1 MAKYNNNIDVIN
13 LIGVEL
19 FKLFE
24 TKNLRKSIELMKS
37 VKLNKIQRKKLYIK
51 FNQLIKNK
59 GFKIMLGFFKV
70 KSINVIYGFITG
82 HVDRCFFLIYKFWWS
97 S

>member
-19 FKLFE
+19 VKLFE
-24 TKNLRKSIELMKS
+24 TKKLRKSIELVKS

-59 GFKIMLGFFKV
+59 GLK
-70 KSINVIYGFITG
+70 
-82 HVDRCFFLIYKFWWS
+82 
-97 S
+97 

>member
-37 VKLNKIQRKKLYIK
+37 VKLSKKQRKKLYIK
-51 FNQLIKNK
+51 FKQLTKIK
-59 GFKIMLGFFKV
+59 GSL
-70 KSINVIYGFITG
+70 
-82 HVDRCFFLIYKFWWS
+82 
-97 S
+97 

>member
-37 VKLNKIQRKKLYIK
+37 VKLNKIQRRKLYIK

-59 GFKIMLGFFKV
+59 GSK
-70 KSINVIYGFITG
+70 
-82 HVDRCFFLIYKFWWS
+82 
-97 S
+97 

>member
-59 GFKIMLGFFKV
+59 G
-70 KSINVIYGFITG
+70 
-82 HVDRCFFLIYKFWWS
+82 
-97 S
+97 

>member
-59 GFKIMLGFFKV
+59 GLK
-70 KSINVIYGFITG
+70 
-82 HVDRCFFLIYKFWWS
+82 
-97 S
+97 

>member
-1 MAKYNNNIDVIN
+1 MAKYNNNIDVMN

-59 GFKIMLGFFKV
+59 GLK
-70 KSINVIYGFITG
+70 
-82 HVDRCFFLIYKFWWS
+82 
-97 S
+97 

>member
-59 GFKIMLGFFKV
+59 GSK
-70 KSINVIYGFITG
+70 
-82 HVDRCFFLIYKFWWS
+82 
-97 S
+97 

>member
-1 MAKYNNNIDVIN
+1 MAKNNNNIDVIN

-59 GFKIMLGFFKV
+59 GLK
-70 KSINVIYGFITG
+70 
-82 HVDRCFFLIYKFWWS
+82 
-97 S
+97 

>member
-24 TKNLRKSIELMKS
+24 TNKIRKSVELMKS

-59 GFKIMLGFFKV
+59 GLK
-70 KSINVIYGFITG
+70 
-82 HVDRCFFLIYKFWWS
+82 
-97 S
+97 

>member
-24 TKNLRKSIELMKS
+24 TKKLRKSIELMKS
-37 VKLNKIQRKKLYIK
+37 VKLNKKQRKKLYIK

-59 GFKIMLGFFKV
+59 GLK
-70 KSINVIYGFITG
+70 
-82 HVDRCFFLIYKFWWS
+82 
-97 S
+97 

>member
-1 MAKYNNNIDVIN
+1 LCGKNATKRVDIMAKYNNNIDVIN

-24 TKNLRKSIELMKS
+24 TKNLRKSIELMRS
-37 VKLNKIQRKKLYIK
+37 VKLNKIQRRKLYIK

-59 GFKIMLGFFKV
+59 GSK
-70 KSINVIYGFITG
+70 
-82 HVDRCFFLIYKFWWS
+82 
-97 S
+97 

>member
-37 VKLNKIQRKKLYIK
+37 VKLSKKQRKKLYIK
-51 FNQLIKNK
+51 FKQLTKIKGSK
-59 GFKIMLGFFKV
+59 
-70 KSINVIYGFITG
+70 
-82 HVDRCFFLIYKFWWS
+82 
-97 S
+97 

>member
-24 TKNLRKSIELMKS
+24 TNKIRKSVELMKS
-37 VKLNKIQRKKLYIK
+37 VKLNKKQRRKLYIK

-59 GFKIMLGFFKV
+59 GLK
-70 KSINVIYGFITG
+70 
-82 HVDRCFFLIYKFWWS
+82 
-97 S
+97 

>member
-24 TKNLRKSIELMKS
+24 TNKIRKSVELMKS
-37 VKLNKIQRKKLYIK
+37 VKLNKKQRRKLYIK

-59 GFKIMLGFFKV
+59 GSK
-70 KSINVIYGFITG
+70 
-82 HVDRCFFLIYKFWWS
+82 
-97 S
+97 

>member
-24 TKNLRKSIELMKS
+24 TKNFRKSIELMKS
-37 VKLNKIQRKKLYIK
+37 VKLSKKQRKKLYIK
-51 FNQLIKNK
+51 FKQLTKIK
-59 GFKIMLGFFKV
+59 GSL
-70 KSINVIYGFITG
+70 
-82 HVDRCFFLIYKFWWS
+82 
-97 S
+97 

>member
-24 TKNLRKSIELMKS
+24 TK
-37 VKLNKIQRKKLYIK
+37 KLIDNSLT
-51 FNQLIKNK
+51 
-59 GFKIMLGFFKV
+59 V
-70 KSINVIYGFITG
+70 SENVIHSTFN
-82 HVDRCFFLIYKFWWS
+82 LL
-97 S
+97 

>member
-24 TKNLRKSIELMKS
+24 TKNFRKSIELMKS
-37 VKLNKIQRKKLYIK
+37 VKLSKKQRKKLYIK
-51 FNQLIKNK
+51 FKQLTKIKGSK
-59 GFKIMLGFFKV
+59 
-70 KSINVIYGFITG
+70 
-82 HVDRCFFLIYKFWWS
+82 
-97 S
+97 

>member
-24 TKNLRKSIELMKS
+24 TKKLRKSIELMKS
-37 VKLNKIQRKKLYIK
+37 VKLNKIQRRKLYIK

-59 GFKIMLGFFKV
+59 GSK
-70 KSINVIYGFITG
+70 
-82 HVDRCFFLIYKFWWS
+82 
-97 S
+97 

>member
-24 TKNLRKSIELMKS
+24 TKNLNSKTAFTVSFLEGKLSLCFILLGLISIAYI
-37 VKLNKIQRKKLYIK
+37 LNK
-51 FNQLIKNK
+51 LITV
-59 GFKIMLGFFKV
+59 GIPSAL
-70 KSINVIYGFITG
+70 S
-82 HVDRCFFLIYKFWWS
+82 
-97 S
+97 

>member
-24 TKNLRKSIELMKS
+24 TKKLRKSIELMKS
-37 VKLNKIQRKKLYIK
+37 VKLNKKQRRKLYIK

-59 GFKIMLGFFKV
+59 GSK
-70 KSINVIYGFITG
+70 
-82 HVDRCFFLIYKFWWS
+82 
-97 S
+97 

>member
-24 TKNLRKSIELMKS
+24 TKKLRKSI
-37 VKLNKIQRKKLYIK
+37 
-51 FNQLIKNK
+51 
-59 GFKIMLGFFKV
+59 
-70 KSINVIYGFITG
+70 
-82 HVDRCFFLIYKFWWS
+82 
-97 S
+97 

>member
-24 TKNLRKSIELMKS
+24 TKNLRKSIELMKA

-59 GFKIMLGFFKV
+59 GLK
-70 KSINVIYGFITG
+70 
-82 HVDRCFFLIYKFWWS
+82 
-97 S
+97 